1 MLLFIH
7 NVNKE
12 PTKAINKAIN
22 AINLRIEVESI
33 LISYIINYIEW
44 IESVSFIT
52 QHFSLRD
59 AYEFI
64 YFT

>member
-33 LISYIINYIEW
+33 LISYIIIHIEW
-44 IESVSFIT
+44 IESVPFIK

-59 AYEFI
+59 AYELI